1 MNQLNEAQK
10 ILQEKLEFGLL
21 NSLLRNQRASTSLRR
36 TELTKD
42 SVITKLG
49 IYDTPNKF
57 QEIEDKTCIVY
68 DTALTRDYL
77 RDELNMYKEWKV
89 FKYEEFAAITNSVI
103 EVFIN
108 GRKIWFKDIEVRV
121 RKDVVYLLIPK
132 IEISEIQSIT
142 IFELPEKAF
151 KVSYNSGSDLVN
163 FPKKWKDE
171 KDSKF
176 PVAYSDTGIYNRV
189 ANINVNYNGVIQT
202 GIKSIDTGA
211 ILYRPALYIDGVR
224 IHSNSMNVKG
234 SVITLKEPYNKKYN
248 SNWFIEDK
256 GDSEYDN
263 LTDYNGTIIAGRTI
277 IDVGTQLYKP
287 ELYIDGIRMDKD
299 SFTFKGSVITLTEPY
314 NKKYKAEWFVE
325 DRGYSPNDTSEDFT
339 GVLPAGETV
348 INVGTKLYSPSVFLD
363 GVRVDS
369 NGFTYADSYITLKE
383 PYTKKYDVK
392 WYVTIP
398 NKDLWN
404 VYSLHGERKQ
414 ENEDSSIGTGFNT
427 DWNGKEYETYN
438 LNCKTLHINLNAP
451 GITARELV
459 DNEKGFLFETPL
471 VIDSNTY
478 SSESIKVFNSQ
489 GFLLPRD
496 EYELEV
502 LFRNKETGKYNY
514 LFRTK
519 TKEEFSLVLHN
530 NEWTQLNQ
538 FNLTNILQRYDR
550 YEHWLD
556 HYKNDYNKLP
566 DFVKNFKNLSIN
578 KKILDISND
587 EERFEKVLSEYIK
600 HHPEWYN
607 DYLDTIEPNRFT
619 IRYSDLKE
627 SDLKKFNNFSE
638 VESKFQRVDFGIS
651 EYMMLTIRNE
661 ERNNNIAIYMN
672 GLKYLGIRHIVHARN
687 FSYIYILK
695 QALPDT
701 LDENSYFEVIL
712 KDEAYK
718 FYSHTSLFDGDCMM
732 IMGKDIEFI
741 ADIEEKLDKLKFF
754 HNGRRLRKEDIY
766 YNTDSDGNHSFFFNI
781 KTYAG
786 DYLAIEMS
794 NHVCKE
800 IKYIENL
807 PEDGVLNIIKDA
819 NFKYPLSSKY
829 YEIYING
836 RRVSQYNEHFITN
849 FMLQFKSIK
858 GNHSIC
864 IYEIGGLDKEV
875 ELNKVFNSAKDEWD
889 TYIKSLSNI
898 DKYKVENTIIDE
910 DAYNKYIYTLAQY
923 RMHLFYWWFLV
934 PRVRKLDC
942 NPFSV
947 STAPEVIQEIERLF
961 PDFIDGV
968 GTAVLDTHH
977 QQTSVMYLGH
987 GLEGYIANMLYV
999 LDNIIPAFR
1008 PTDSNDYYVMRNL
1021 PYFKTENDTV
1031 HVNANV
1037 NGTPGLRV
1045 VPRLHMT
1052 QEEYEMAETP
1062 NYDDLLD
1069 DNGVVVIDSN
1079 YGL

>member
-142 IFELPEKAF
+142 IFELPEESF
-151 KVSYNSGSDLVN
+151 QLVYNKESDLVN
-163 FPKKWKDE
+163 YPREWKDG
-171 KDSKF
+171 KDLKF
-176 PVAYSDTGIYNRV
+176 IVAYNDEGLYNRV
-189 ANINVNYNGVIQT
+189 INPDDHIQP
-202 GIKSIDTGA
+202 I
-211 ILYRPALYIDGVR
+211 
-224 IHSNSMNVKG
+224 G
-234 SVITLKEPYNKKYN
+234 SQK
-248 SNWFIEDK
+248 
-256 GDSEYDN
+256 
-263 LTDYNGTIIAGRTI
+263 IA
-277 IDVGTQLYKP
+277 
-287 ELYIDGIRMDKD
+287 M
-299 SFTFKGSVITLTEPY
+299 
-314 NKKYKAEWFVE
+314 
-325 DRGYSPNDTSEDFT
+325 
-339 GVLPAGETV
+339 
-348 INVGTKLYSPSVFLD
+348 
-363 GVRVDS
+363 
-369 NGFTYADSYITLKE
+369 
-383 PYTKKYDVK
+383 
-392 WYVTIP
+392 
-398 NKDLWN
+398 
-404 VYSLHGERKQ
+404 
-414 ENEDSSIGTGFNT
+414 NEDVNI
-427 DWNGKEYETYN
+427 DWNGKEFESYG
-438 LNCKTLHINLNAP
+438 LKCRTLHINLNGPVFA
-451 GITARELV
+451 TRELV

-489 GFLLPRD
+489 GLLLPRD

-550 YEHWLD
+550 FEHWLD
-556 HYKNDYNKLP
+556 HYKNDYNSLP

-578 KKILDISND
+578 KKILDVSND

-672 GLKYLGIRHIVHARN
+672 GLKYLGIRHVVHARN

-849 FMLQFKSIK
+849 FMLQFKTIK

-999 LDNIIPAFR
+999 LDDIIPAFR

>member
-49 IYDTPNKF
+49 IYDEPNKI

-68 DTALTRDYL
+68 NTALTRDYL
-77 RDELNMYKEWKV
+77 RDKLNLYKEWKV

-103 EVFIN
+103 EIFLN

-132 IEISEIQSIT
+132 IEINEIRSIT
-142 IFELPEKAF
+142 IFELPEMAF
-151 KVSYNSGSDLVN
+151 NVSYNSESDIVS
-163 FPKKWKDE
+163 FPKEWKNE
-171 KDSKF
+171 KDLKSIT
-176 PVAYSDTGIYNRV
+176 AYNNEGYYNRV
-189 ANINVNYNGVIQT
+189 
-202 GIKSIDTGA
+202 
-211 ILYRPALYIDGVR
+211 
-224 IHSNSMNVKG
+224 
-234 SVITLKEPYNKKYN
+234 
-248 SNWFIEDK
+248 
-256 GDSEYDN
+256 
-263 LTDYNGTIIAGRTI
+263 
-277 IDVGTQLYKP
+277 
-287 ELYIDGIRMDKD
+287 
-299 SFTFKGSVITLTEPY
+299 
-314 NKKYKAEWFVE
+314 
-325 DRGYSPNDTSEDFT
+325 
-339 GVLPAGETV
+339 V
-348 INVGTKLYSPSVFLD
+348 INPKKLE
-363 GVRVDS
+363 R
-369 NGFTYADSYITLKE
+369 ITME
-383 PYTKKYDVK
+383 EEVN
-392 WYVTIP
+392 I
-398 NKDLWN
+398 
-404 VYSLHGERKQ
+404 
-414 ENEDSSIGTGFNT
+414 
-427 DWNGKEYETYN
+427 DWNNEEFESFG
-438 LNCKTLHINLNAP
+438 LRCKTLNLNLNDLENATRDL
-451 GITARELV
+451 I

-471 VIDSNTY
+471 IIDSNTY
-478 SSESIKVFNSQ
+478 SSESLKVFNAQ
-489 GFLLPRD
+489 GELLNSN
-496 EYELEV
+496 EYELEI
-502 LFRNKETGKYNY
+502 LFRNKETNKYNY

-538 FNLTNILQRYDR
+538 FYLTNILQRFDR
-550 YEHWLD
+550 FEHWLD
-556 HYKNDYNKLP
+556 RYKEDYNSLP
-566 DFVKNFKNLSIN
+566 NFVKNFKNLHIDKN
-578 KKILDISND
+578 ILDISNN

-607 DYLDTIEPNRFT
+607 EYLNTIKPDRFI
-619 IRYSDLKE
+619 IRYSDLNE
-627 SDLKKFNNFSE
+627 LDLKKFNNYSE

-661 ERNNNIAIYMN
+661 DRNDNIAIYMN

-695 QALPDT
+695 QALPDI

-732 IMGKDIEFI
+732 VMGKDIEFI
-741 ADIEEKLDKLKFF
+741 SNIEEKLNNLKFF

-786 DYLAIEMS
+786 DYLAVEMS

-807 PEDGVLNIIKDA
+807 PEDGVLNIIKNS
-819 NFKYPLSSKY
+819 NFRYPLSSKY

-836 RRVSQYNEHFITN
+836 RRINYYNEHFITN
-849 FMLQFKSIK
+849 FMLQFKTIK
-858 GNHSIC
+858 GNHNIC
-864 IYEIGGLDKEV
+864 IYEIGGLDKEIKIN
-875 ELNKVFNSAKDEWD
+875 EVFNSSKDEWD

-898 DKYKVENTIIDE
+898 DKYKVENTIINE

-942 NPFSV
+942 NPFKV
-947 STAPEVIQEIERLF
+947 STAPEVIQEIEKLF

-999 LDNIIPAFR
+999 LDNIIPAFK

-1031 HVNANV
+1031 QINANV
-1037 NGTPGLRV
+1037 NGIPSLRV
-1045 VPRLHMT
+1045 VPRTHMT
-1052 QEEYEMAETP
+1052 QEEYELAETP
-1062 NYDDLLD
+1062 NFDDIMD
-1069 DNGVVVIDSN
+1069 EEDIEDVIVIDAN
-1079 YGL
+1079 RGM